1 MDLLSIQARRPEFES
16 LGEKPSVFYVPI
28 TLALEGGNRQFP
40 KTLQPLPYALI
51 KWKSMSLGTEAN
63 IYRKIHSMAWN
74 LQAPYTNVHNTNTG
88 FTLAYSFTGVSSS
101 WWERLD
107 REEEIISCLRSGIV
121 ESLYLRLIPRYT
133 SMIEVNNLTVPKSPH
148 LQNTN

>member
-1 MDLLSIQARRPEFES
+1 
-16 LGEKPSVFYVPI
+16 
-28 TLALEGGNRQFP
+28 
-40 KTLQPLPYALI
+40 
-51 KWKSMSLGTEAN
+51 MSQGTEAN

-107 REEEIISCLRSGIV
+107 REEEIISWWVGSRENG
-121 ESLYLRLIPRYT
+121 ERKT
-133 SMIEVNNLTVPKSPH
+133 TEQDTAPKAVYFSEH
-148 LQNTN
+148 F